1 MFTEWETE
9 KSMVLRDHASQ
20 LFGTRVRMPSCV
32 GVGASGG
39 RAYDRRD
46 LLSRIRVVSEF
57 NSSIKMVR

>member
-1 MFTEWETE
+1 M
-9 KSMVLRDHASQ
+9 RDHASQ